1 MAKKPHKP
9 HKGNWKP
16 GESGNPNGRPKGS
29 RNRIQEGL
37 LQRVADHLDKFTE
50 SALNRMCFEEPGGYI
65 RAAISLLPKEV
76 NVNVDVDVN
85 SGPVSEL
92 DRILAEFIASR
103 KAKDIPQP
111 MPPGSLLPAPI
122 CIEQEASGKPLDIC
136 EVQRSPGK
144 PEWLS
149 RSVGK
154 GTLEE

>member
-1 MAKKPHKP
+1 MAKKKKP
-9 HKGNWKP
+9 NKGSIKP
-16 GESGNPNGRPKGS
+16 GEIRNPNGRPKGS

-50 SALNRMCFEEPGGYI
+50 SALNRMCLEEPGGYI
-65 RAAISLLPKEV
+65 RAAISLLPKE
-76 NVNVDVDVN
+76 VNVDVDVN

-149 RSVGK
+149 RPVGK